1 MLRVSFIEIMLIL
14 LVRITITIRIRIRR
28 KEFREIML
36 KIDMN
41 IRIMYQIGIKLIR
54 LDN

>member
-14 LVRITITIRIRIRR
+14 LVRITITIRIRR

-41 IRIMYQIGIKLIR
+41 IRIMCQIGIKLIR